1 VSVSENSAA
10 VERARKAWNA
20 GDLDGYLQ
28 LYDDSIKL
36 YGYSPEPLDRAA
48 VRAFYEGI
56 FRAFP
61 GPQLVFHDVFGAGD
75 RICIVFTM
83 TGRHEGA
90 FMEVDPTGREIA
102 LDGITVLRFENVK
115 CVERWSQANMLG
127 LLVQL
132 GALPPPA

>member
-1 VSVSENSAA
+1 
-10 VERARKAWNA
+10 
-20 GDLDGYLQ
+20 
-28 LYDDSIKL
+28 
-36 YGYSPEPLDRAA
+36 
-48 VRAFYEGI
+48 
-56 FRAFP
+56 
-61 GPQLVFHDVFGAGD
+61 
-75 RICIVFTM
+75 M

-90 FMEVDPTGREIA
+90 FMGVDPTGREIA